1 MQGAGYL
8 AIWSDLAP
16 QDHTDWAH
24 WITREHA
31 AERVGV
37 NGFLACR
44 IFRALG
50 ASVNRYFILYEL
62 EDERVVGGPDYL
74 ARLNA
79 PTPWSQS
86 IMPRLGNFARGG
98 GRIAASAGTGQGGIV
113 APLRLDAA
121 PSWDAA
127 TVAADLARLDR
138 IIAVRVLLTDI
149 AQTSIKTR
157 EKGMRSNDGSFAA
170 LLLIEGLDEAAVR
183 DALHH
188 LRKTLTADDEG
199 AIDDLP
205 LYRLAFSLPK
215 QLLAGL
221 TEAVKQIVVP
231 ANSRDPYRVTS
242 RLKNEW
248 QMNCPYAISRR
259 GVWVP
264 AFAGTTTRNC
274 PTGKSTKLAVHPFA
288 QKYSALAVGQI
299 SGINLRVLTA

>member
-8 AIWSDLAP
+8 AIWSDLAA
-16 QDHTDWAH
+16 QDETDWAH

-62 EDERVVGGPDYL
+62 EDEHVVGGADYL

-79 PTPWSQS
+79 PTPWSQR

-127 TVAADLARLDR
+127 TLVAELARLDR
-138 IIAVRVLLTDI
+138 IIAARVLLTDI

-157 EKGMRSNDGSFAA
+157 EKGMRANDGSFAA
-170 LLLIEGLDEAAVR
+170 LLLIEGLDETAVR

-188 LRKTLTADDEG
+188 ARKTLPAEDYG

-215 QLLAGL
+215 RLLPG
-221 TEAVKQIVVP
+221 
-231 ANSRDPYRVTS
+231 
-242 RLKNEW
+242 
-248 QMNCPYAISRR
+248 
-259 GVWVP
+259 
-264 AFAGTTTRNC
+264 
-274 PTGKSTKLAVHPFA
+274 
-288 QKYSALAVGQI
+288 
-299 SGINLRVLTA
+299 

>member
-16 QDHTDWAH
+16 QDQTDWAH

-50 ASVNRYFILYEL
+50 VAVNRYFILYEL

-79 PTPWSQS
+79 PTPWSQR

-127 TVAADLARLDR
+127 TVVAELARLDR
-138 IIAVRVLLTDI
+138 IIAARVLLTDI

-157 EKGMRSNDGSFAA
+157 EKGMRSQRRLLRRPAADRGTGRSRGPRRPPSSAQDASCRGSRRDRRSAA
-170 LLLIEGLDEAAVR
+170 LPARLQPAEA
-183 DALHH
+183 
-188 LRKTLTADDEG
+188 TA
-199 AIDDLP
+199 
-205 LYRLAFSLPK
+205 
-215 QLLAGL
+215 AG
-221 TEAVKQIVVP
+221 
-231 ANSRDPYRVTS
+231 
-242 RLKNEW
+242 
-248 QMNCPYAISRR
+248 
-259 GVWVP
+259 
-264 AFAGTTTRNC
+264 
-274 PTGKSTKLAVHPFA
+274 
-288 QKYSALAVGQI
+288 
-299 SGINLRVLTA
+299 

>member
-8 AIWSDLAP
+8 AIWSDLTP
-16 QDHTDWAH
+16 QDETDWAH

-50 ASVNRYFILYEL
+50 VSVNRYFILYEL

-79 PTPWSQS
+79 PTPWSQR

-127 TVAADLARLDR
+127 SARRRVGAARPHHRRAGPAHRHRADLDQDPRKGHASQRRLLRRFAADRGTGRSRGPRRPPSSAQDAPCRGSRRDR
-138 IIAVRVLLTDI
+138 
-149 AQTSIKTR
+149 
-157 EKGMRSNDGSFAA
+157 RSAA
-170 LLLIEGLDEAAVR
+170 LPASPSACRSDCCR
-183 DALHH
+183 
-188 LRKTLTADDEG
+188 ADDTARSPE
-199 AIDDLP
+199 DL
-205 LYRLAFSLPK
+205 R
-215 QLLAGL
+215 
-221 TEAVKQIVVP
+221 
-231 ANSRDPYRVTS
+231 
-242 RLKNEW
+242 
-248 QMNCPYAISRR
+248 
-259 GVWVP
+259 
-264 AFAGTTTRNC
+264 
-274 PTGKSTKLAVHPFA
+274 H
-288 QKYSALAVGQI
+288 VG
-299 SGINLRVLTA
+299 R